1 MKLSRLYCNRHDSFA
16 ALRFNEGLNVV
27 LAEIREPANLNK
39 DTHNLGK
46 TTIVQLI
53 DFCLLKKRSASFFL
67 IKNESIFS
75 DYVFF
80 LEVNLGDGEFVTIR
94 RSVAEASKISLFYS
108 SKTCQDAGALPEAE
122 WNHWRL
128 PFDKGKELLE
138 SRFGFS
144 VATEW
149 PFRKPLA
156 YALRLQDDYQ
166 DVFQL
171 GKFRGAHA
179 DWKPFLAELVGLD
192 GAMVQQAYYLAAE
205 AEALGRSISEIEP
218 QLVGLADSP
227 DRLEGMI
234 LLRAKEVQ
242 ELESRL
248 ANFDFKLPDAEI
260 SEELVN
266 RIEESIAVKNERRYH
281 LQMSLQTIDKTLGET
296 VQFDLAGVE
305 RVFADS
311 QIYFGEQLKRDYN
324 DLMGFLRSI
333 SKERAELLQEERAEI
348 AKELEE
354 IESELNELN
363 RRRMHALGTLREAK
377 SLAKY
382 REHTERLVDLKTTLA
397 ILERQREQMDHL
409 TTLRHKLG
417 GVYQRRNEVVQA
429 VEDNITSSTRHESRY
444 RRIRLDFG
452 EIVQS
457 VLDRPAVLSC
467 SLNKE
472 GNIEFQAEILDEAGT
487 ATSADDGHTYR
498 KLLCVAFD
506 IAVFSAYLQ
515 DSFIHFVFHDGVF
528 ESLDDRKKRC
538 LLHEIRERAS
548 AGLQQIITVIDS
560 DLPLLE
566 DGSRMTFDESEIIR
580 LLHDQGDDGRLFRMA
595 AW

>member
-1 MKLSRLYCNRHDSFA
+1 MKLSKLYSNLPNSFPPI
-16 ALRFNEGLNVV
+16 RFNDGLNVV
-27 LAEIREPANLNK
+27 LAEIRDPENLNK

-46 TTIVQLI
+46 TTIAQII

-67 IKNESIFS
+67 FKNDSLFS
-75 DYVFF
+75 EFVFF
-80 LEVNLGDGEFVTIR
+80 LEVCLGQGELVTIR
-94 RSVAEASKISLFYS
+94 RSVAEPSKISLLYS
-108 SKTCQDAGALPEAE
+108 SEACQDASTLPEDE

-128 PFDKGKELLE
+128 SFDKGKELLE

-144 VATEW
+144 VAMDW

-192 GAMVQQAYYLAAE
+192 GGMVQEAYNLAAE
-205 AEALGRSISEIEP
+205 AEAVGRSISELEP

-234 LLRAKEVQ
+234 LLRAKEVI
-242 ELESRL
+242 ELERRL
-248 ANFDFKLPDAEI
+248 ADFDFKLPDAAI

-266 RIEESIAVKNERRYH
+266 RIEESIAANNERRYH
-281 LQMSLQTIDKTLGET
+281 LQMTIQTIDNTLGET
-296 VQFDLAGVE
+296 VKFDLLGIE

-311 QIYFGEQLKRDYN
+311 RVYFGDQLKRDYN
-324 DLMGFLRSI
+324 DLIAFLRSI
-333 SKERAELLQEERAEI
+333 SKERSELLQEERSEI
-348 AKELEE
+348 TRELEE
-354 IESELNELN
+354 IDSELNRLN
-363 RRRMHALGTLREAK
+363 QKRMDALATLREARAITK
-377 SLAKY
+377 F
-382 REHTERLVDLKTTLA
+382 REHTDRLVDLKTTLA

-409 TTLRHKLG
+409 TILRHKLS
-417 GVYQRRNEVVQA
+417 GVHQRRNEVVQA
-429 VEDNITSSTRHESRY
+429 IEENITTSTRHESRY

-452 EIVQS
+452 EIVNS

-467 SLNKE
+467 CLNRE
-472 GNIEFQAEILDEAGT
+472 GNIEFRAEILDEAGT

-515 DSFIHFVFHDGVF
+515 DSFIHFVFHDGIF

-538 LLHEIRERAS
+538 LLHEIRERAD

-566 DGSRMTFDESEIIR
+566 DGSRMEFDKSEVVR
-580 LLHDQGDDGRLFRMA
+580 LLHDQGDEGRLFRMSS
-595 AW
+595 W